1 MSAEKTNLEASS
13 NQLYLVRHGENQA
26 NITKELSCR
35 KVDYPLNEKGRLQAE
50 QTGRYFLTQ
59 EIDEVYSSPLKR
71 AVETAEII
79 GSWVSIEVAIMD
91 NFRELDVGELEDM
104 GNNPEAWRL
113 YFEVLES
120 WRNGNPERYFPGGD
134 NYFTARDRMRR
145 GVEHVLN
152 NKHGC
157 SIIIVGHGGLFT
169 TSMFDLCPG
178 VDISTLLRMHN
189 HNCSISELQMHYFK
203 NTWQGELLSWAD
215 VFHLYGSAAEL
226 VSGFPE

>member
-1 MSAEKTNLEASS
+1 MSAEKTNLEAYS

-79 GSWVSIEVAIMD
+79 GSSVSKEVVIME

-104 GNNPEAWRL
+104 GNSPEAWRL
-113 YFEVLES
+113 YFEVLKS
-120 WRNGNPERYFPGGD
+120 WRNGTPERYFPGGD
-134 NYFTARDRMRR
+134 NYFT
-145 GVEHVLN
+145 
-152 NKHGC
+152 C
-157 SIIIVGHGGLFT
+157 
-169 TSMFDLCPG
+169 
-178 VDISTLLRMHN
+178 
-189 HNCSISELQMHYFK
+189 
-203 NTWQGELLSWAD
+203 
-215 VFHLYGSAAEL
+215 
-226 VSGFPE
+226 